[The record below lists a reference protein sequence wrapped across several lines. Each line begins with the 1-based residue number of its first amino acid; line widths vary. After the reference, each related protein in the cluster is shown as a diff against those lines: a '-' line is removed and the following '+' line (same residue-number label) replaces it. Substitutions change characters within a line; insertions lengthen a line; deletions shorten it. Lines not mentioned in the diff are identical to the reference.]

1 MTSTRQTSVR
11 WGILALL
18 AGFSLV
24 SYVLRTNISVA
35 AKFMMP
41 ELGLSEIQI
50 GWVFSSFMLG
60 YAIFQIPTG
69 LLGDRKGPRLVLA
82 SAALLWSATTLLTG
96 LIPGLIL
103 TSGIGAL

>member
-1 MTSTRQTSVR
+1 MGTGKPTSVHR
-11 WGILALL
+11 QILALL

-24 SYVLRTNISVA
+24 SYVLRTNISVV

-60 YAIFQIPTG
+60 YAIFQIPAG